1 MVRQLAGL
9 CRGRRR
15 ALSASAK
22 KNGAKFLP
30 CSCLFPPASASPPA
44 SSKVPTS
51 TPWPFDSFG
60 TLVMVR
66 LPMLQLL

>member
-30 CSCLFPPASASPPA
+30 FPSRQRK
-44 SSKVPTS
+44 SSSQGGEVPTS

-66 LPMLQLL
+66 LPMLPSL